1 MTSRGLRIAA
11 LVVLGLL
18 VPATSALAISYTFTA
33 SGTAGDGRPMHG
45 EATFDFFDLTHL
57 DLTLTNTAGP
67 GELGGISSVLDGIAF
82 LLSQGTLAQT
92 GATSANGKLD
102 CTAGVAACTPAPAG
116 VVNDAG
122 SFGWVLS
129 GGVLE
134 PVGFKPHGIVN
145 ANVTGDTDGIKNAPH
160 NPYLNGPVTFHFSL
174 TGAQESP
181 TVSEVTLYFGT
192 APDSAPGTPGTPG
205 TPVPEPGTLVLL
217 GTGLASLG
225 YSTRKRWFRGA
236 RG

>member
-1 MTSRGLRIAA
+1 MRIRGLRVAA

-18 VPATSALAISYTFTA
+18 LPATSAFAISYTFTA
-33 SGTAGDGRPMHG
+33 SGTLSGEPVNG
-45 EATFDFFDLTHL
+45 EATFNFFATGYL

-67 GELGGISSVLDGIAF
+67 GQLDAIGSVLDGIGF
-82 LLSQGTLAQT
+82 LLNQGTLSPA
-92 GATSANGKLD
+92 GATSTNGKLD
-102 CTAGVAACTPAPAG
+102 CTAGVAACTPVSPG
-116 VVNDAG
+116 GLSDGG

-129 GGVLE
+129 AGLFA
-134 PVGFKPHGIVN
+134 PVGFKPNGIVN
-145 ANVTGDTDGIKNAPH
+145 ANIEGDKDGIQNGPH
-160 NPYLNGPVTFHFSL
+160 NPYLNGPVTFHFIL
-174 TGAQESP
+174 DGGAETP
-181 TVSEVTLYFGT
+181 TVSQVALFFGT
-192 APDSAPGTPGTPG
+192 GGESVPGTPGTPG